1 MNAALRMRAEV
12 LLDRDRSESV
22 RAAATPPANSS
33 VYPTSSGTYGSE
45 LYEWM
50 TAGMRNA
57 GVAVT
62 EQTVMSLAAVVSCV
76 DLIGA
81 TIASLPL
88 HTYERGPDGSRQRIE
103 TDYKWLFNESPWPNW
118 TASSAWRHYSQA
130 VGLHGDEFWI
140 IRRRSSVSN
149 VVVGL
154 EPQNP
159 QTTTVFK
166 KPGGRLGYRF
176 EHEDGH
182 EVLDQDDVLHFP
194 GVGFNGQRSM
204 TPLRYWLK
212 NAAGINIAADDFAAA
227 FFANGARPDFALKTA
242 GKLDEEAARL
252 LRETWIQRHQGPQNA
267 HLPAVLTGGL
277 EVEQLTL
284 NAEDAQLI
292 ATRNLQVSQICMI
305 YGVPPHMIG
314 HTEKATTWG
323 SGIEQMS
330 IGFVR
335 YTLRKHLDA
344 IQQEINRKIWPRSG
358 RIYAEFSTDALLEG
372 DSTAQA
378 AYFAKALGGPGA
390 QGWMMIN
397 EVRRLKNLPPVDG
410 GDRLIFA
417 GSETTPATPQE
428 TDNDA

>member
-1 MNAALRMRAEV
+1 MTAALKERAA
-12 LLDRDRSESV
+12 LLLERDRET
-22 RAAATPPANSS
+22 RAQVPQANTS
-33 VYPTSSGTYGSE
+33 VYPSSSGVKGSE
-45 LYEWM
+45 LYEWF

-57 GVAVT
+57 GVAVN

-88 HTYERGPDGSRQRIE
+88 HTYERGADGSRRRIE
-103 TDYKWLFNESPWPNW
+103 TDYKWLFNESPAPNW

-140 IRRRSSVSN
+140 IRHRRDNSVI
-149 VVVGL
+149 GF

-159 QTTTVFK
+159 KCATVLK
-166 KPGGRLGYRF
+166 QSGGRLLYVF
-176 EHEDGH
+176 QHEDGR
-182 EVLDQDDVLHFP
+182 EVLEQEYVLHFP
-194 GVGFNGQRSM
+194 GVGFNGTRSM

-227 FFANGARPDFALKTA
+227 FFANGARPDFALKTT
-242 GKLDEEAARL
+242 GTLEPDAAEL
-252 LRETWIQRHQGPQNA
+252 LRNTWLQRHSGPSNA

-277 EVEQLTL
+277 EVQQLTL

-344 IQQEINRKIWPRSG
+344 IQQEINRKLWPRNN
-358 RIYAEFSTDALLEG
+358 RVYAEFSTDALLEG

-417 GSETTPATPQE
+417 GSDAPAPSQE
-428 TDNDA
+428 NPDDA

>member
-1 MNAALRMRAEV
+1 MTAALKERAAM
-12 LLDRDRSESV
+12 LLERDRET
-22 RAAATPPANSS
+22 RAQIPQANAT
-33 VYPTSSGTYGSE
+33 VYPTSDGVKGSE
-45 LYEWM
+45 LYEWL

-81 TIASLPL
+81 SIASLPL
-88 HTYERGPDGSRQRIE
+88 HTYERGADGARQRID

-140 IRRRSSVSN
+140 IRRRRGNEVI
-149 VVVGL
+149 GF
-154 EPQNP
+154 EPQHP
-159 QTTTVFK
+159 QCATVLK
-166 KPGGRLGYRF
+166 QSGGRLLYVF
-176 EHEDGH
+176 QHEDGRD
-182 EVLDQDDVLHFP
+182 VLEQEDVLHFP
-194 GVGFNGQRSM
+194 GVGFNGVRSM
-204 TPLRYWLK
+204 TPLRYWLR

-227 FFANGARPDFALKTA
+227 FFSNGARPDFALKTT
-242 GKLDEEAARL
+242 GSLDPDAARL
-252 LRETWIQRHQGPQNA
+252 LRETWTQRHQGPSNA

-277 EVEQLTL
+277 EVQQLTL

-344 IQQEINRKIWPRSG
+344 VQQEINRKLWPRNN
-358 RIYAEFSTDALLEG
+358 RVYAEFSTDALLEG
-372 DSTAQA
+372 DSAAQA
-378 AYFAKALGGPGA
+378 AYFAKSLGGPGA
-390 QGWMMIN
+390 QGWMTIN

-417 GSETTPATPQE
+417 GSEAPAQPQE
-428 TDNDA
+428 STNDA